1 MPRSVRAW
9 FQQSVLEWRY
19 VTRTQSTRSRSWEW
33 NFAGEDRIP
42 PRNFYVM
49 RHRVAMIPASVGWDF
64 VPHLF
69 VGSRARAYET
79 LVLCIAHSEEEAWR
93 LYQDSSVRTHEH
105 TRARI
110 SLHTDTRTRRYTHE
124 RAQSVYV
131 DIKPV
136 MREMFDDNPVLQLV
150 DYVVLLAPGEMPVE
164 SLGMTYHDTNDMPDN
179 GIVTAHGFARFY
191 LRCLAAIRRIG
202 L

>member
-1 MPRSVRAW
+1 
-9 FQQSVLEWRY
+9 
-19 VTRTQSTRSRSWEW
+19 
-33 NFAGEDRIP
+33 
-42 PRNFYVM
+42 
-49 RHRVAMIPASVGWDF
+49 MIPASVGWDF

-93 LYQDSSVRTHEH
+93 LYQDSSVR
-105 TRARI
+105 R
-110 SLHTDTRTRRYTHE
+110 HTDTRTRRYTRE

-191 LRCLAAIRRIG
+191 LRRLAAG